1 MLVKMIFFLEYNLAL
16 FIKEYDS
23 FKHYNSFKHLQT
35 HKACTQ
41 SFVIV
46 FAKTKSYYIHFLFN
60 LKFSLIK
67 YNEHP
72 FRSVVINL
80 THTFL
85 KFENNILTLNL
96 GSRKPFH
103 NSYIHE
109 DIRETVPF
117 ICGHQLF
124 DIASTIDENRK
135 FSVNGAGIFSN
146 SYVKIMEIGPLPH
159 TKHYSQYRSF
169 EDLNIEICKTFG
181 KNIGKY
187 LNDLWVGKNFSNE
200 TQKAQTIKE
209 ENDKFD

>member
-1 MLVKMIFFLEYNLAL
+1 MLVKMIYSLEYNLTF
-16 FIKEYDS
+16 FIKVYGS
-23 FKHYNSFKHLQT
+23 FKHYNSFKHNYNSFKHLQT

-85 KFENNILTLNL
+85 KFENDILTLNL

-117 ICGHQLF
+117 ICGH
-124 DIASTIDENRK
+124 
-135 FSVNGAGIFSN
+135 
-146 SYVKIMEIGPLPH
+146 
-159 TKHYSQYRSF
+159 
-169 EDLNIEICKTFG
+169 
-181 KNIGKY
+181 
-187 LNDLWVGKNFSNE
+187 
-200 TQKAQTIKE
+200 
-209 ENDKFD
+209 